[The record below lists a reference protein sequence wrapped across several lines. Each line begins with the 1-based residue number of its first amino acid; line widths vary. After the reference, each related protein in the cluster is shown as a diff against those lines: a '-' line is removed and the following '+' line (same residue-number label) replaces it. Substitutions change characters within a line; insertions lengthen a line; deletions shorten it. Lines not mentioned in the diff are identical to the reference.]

1 MRKRSI
7 CTLLIILL
15 MAGGAGIGG
24 KFWEKKPYN
33 EWTEKEV
40 QKLLFNSP
48 WVKKWRYSPPRTDV
62 ISPSEEI
69 TMEAGEPDRR
79 TPIEKPTPSPEE
91 KLSQEQIYYISWV
104 SALPMKQAMVRY
116 AQLQRQTLDVMQ
128 VEKFLNTSESFI
140 RINVSTNNPE
150 LLLSTL
156 KEKILKETYLETKT
170 KKRIR
175 LLDYLPPT
183 RENRRVALFIFPREE
198 DGKPLITLEDKEVTF
213 RTRLDTLT
221 LRCKF
226 KLKDMVVNSKLEI

>member
-7 CTLLIILL
+7 GTLLIILL
-15 MAGGAGIGG
+15 MAVGVGIGG

-40 QKLLFNSP
+40 QKLLFDSP
-48 WVKKWRYSPPRTDV
+48 WVKRWRYSPPRTDV
-62 ISPSEEI
+62 IPPSREI
-69 TMEAGEPDRR
+69 PVETGEPDRR
-79 TPIEKPTPSPEE
+79 TPIEKPTPTPEE
-91 KLSQEQIYYISWV
+91 RFTREQTYYISWV

-116 AQLQRQTLDVMQ
+116 AQLQRQPLDVIQ
-128 VEKFLNTSESFI
+128 VERFLNAPDSFI
-140 RINVSTNNPE
+140 RINVTTNNPE

-170 KKRIR
+170 KKRLP

-198 DGKPLITLEDKEVTF
+198 DGKPLLTLEDKEVTF
-213 RTRLDTLT
+213 HTRLDNLT
-221 LRCKF
+221 LKCKF
-226 KLKDMVVNSKLEI
+226 KLKDMVVNGKLEI